1 MHPVYFSESHSPRNL
16 VPASK
21 LIQSLKVDD
30 LIKKKNQIKY
40 QFPIFLFILSL
51 FVNVFFSYL
60 KFYWAQVKCSP
71 IIRKGTKEK
80 CNGWMFFRSSEKA
93 ERIHCHLLESI

>member
-1 MHPVYFSESHSPRNL
+1 MYTIVKMHPVCFNESYSPRNL

-30 LIKKKNQIKY
+30 LMKKNKIKY

-51 FVNVFFSYL
+51 FANVLFSYL
-60 KFYWAQVKCSP
+60 KFYWAQVKGSQ
-71 IIRKGTKEK
+71 IIRKEIKEK
-80 CNGWMFFRSSEKA
+80 CNG
-93 ERIHCHLLESI
+93 